1 MKNLRVLA
9 LSMAASALAVAAPA
23 LAHPRLLSA
32 TPANGSTASAVTRI
46 SLAFSEPLMA
56 RLSGVDVV
64 MTGMPGPGHV
74 RHAMKINGV
83 GVSVGGGGKTLNA
96 TMARPLAA
104 GTYDVNWH
112 AVSTDTH
119 RMTGKVTFTVR

>member
-1 MKNLRVLA
+1 MKNLRGLA
-9 LSMAASALAVAAPA
+9 LFLAASTFAVTAPA

-32 TPANGSTASAVTRI
+32 TPANGSTASAVKRI
-46 SLAFSEPLMA
+46 SLAFSEPLIA
-56 RLSGVDVV
+56 RLSGVDLM
-64 MTGMPGPGHV
+64 MTGMPGAGHV

-83 GVSVGGGGKTLNA
+83 GVSVGGDGKTLNA
-96 TMARPLAA
+96 TMPRPLPA
-104 GTYDVNWH
+104 GTYDANWH